1 MLEIISCG
9 IMTLMTLFL
18 PLQVFLIN
26 SNALFEALF
35 GLSDVI
41 DVETEGPVIKP
52 MRGIVP
58 VPGNSL

>member
-1 MLEIISCG
+1 MLEIIFQHFDD
-9 IMTLMTLFL
+9 IFL

-35 GLSDVI
+35 SLSDVI

>member
-1 MLEIISCG
+1 MLEIIFQHFDD
-9 IMTLMTLFL
+9 IFL

-35 GLSDVI
+35 SLSDVI

-52 MRGIVP
+52 VRGIVP

>member
-1 MLEIISCG
+1 MIF
-9 IMTLMTLFL
+9 FL

-35 GLSDVI
+35 SLSDVI

>member
-1 MLEIISCG
+1 
-9 IMTLMTLFL
+9 MTLMTLFL

-35 GLSDVI
+35 GLSDVT

>member
-1 MLEIISCG
+1 MLEIIFQHFDD
-9 IMTLMTLFL
+9 IFL

-35 GLSDVI
+35 SLSDVV